1 MSNSQVNAA
10 HVCNGLRLYGTLIKS
25 HLYGTLIK
33 SHSAPPHIGK
43 AITSIFLLTLIK
55 KYFMVA
61 ITLRSVYDRELQ

>member
-10 HVCNGLRLYGTLIKS
+10 HVCNGLTSIRYTNQVS
-25 HLYGTLIK
+25 YGTLIK